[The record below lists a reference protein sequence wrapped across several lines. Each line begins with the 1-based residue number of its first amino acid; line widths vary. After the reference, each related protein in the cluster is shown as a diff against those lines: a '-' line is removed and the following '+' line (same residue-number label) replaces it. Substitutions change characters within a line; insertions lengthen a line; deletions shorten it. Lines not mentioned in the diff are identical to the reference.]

1 MYLDVNVSTK
11 MQVRDLLREKSS
23 FKNQPDWVTVLDGTQ
38 EGAYEW
44 VGCWPYLSHMV
55 AVHVILRLLIKKI
68 LSLHVFHFLEDY
80 MPFS

>member
-38 EGAYEW
+38 EGAYEG
-44 VGCWPYLSHMV
+44 VGCWP
-55 AVHVILRLLIKKI
+55 
-68 LSLHVFHFLEDY
+68 
-80 MPFS
+80 